1 MCCIVLSGEP
11 YLLVF
16 PLQVIKCSFSSLNLS
31 ALGIYGARLI
41 SPSELKIS
49 SMSAEVENVL
59 SVSSCWRPK
68 PILLFPSFFFFFL
81 LACSPPV
88 QSYKRFSHFLP
99 PLCSCMSFISFSTPF
114 FVASSLRTPGQMLNQ
129 FSLREWEQSWSL
141 YERAYSHIT
150 PFSSHKNTEIV
161 VIFHLFYSFI
171 FLPFTVIFIF
181 KFQDLSMP
189 SIINVN
195 RN

>member
-1 MCCIVLSGEP
+1 MLHCPVWWTIFVGVPAASDK
-11 YLLVF
+11 VF
-16 PLQVIKCSFSSLNLS
+16 
-31 ALGIYGARLI
+31 
-41 SPSELKIS
+41 
-49 SMSAEVENVL
+49 
-59 SVSSCWRPK
+59 
-68 PILLFPSFFFFFL
+68 LLFPQLVCLGNLWSPFDQPLWAKNIFHERRGGKCAQRFLLLEAKTYSAFSFFFFFFL

>member
-68 PILLFPSFFFFFL
+68 PILLFPSFFFFFISL
-81 LACSPPV
+81 FSSCPV
-88 QSYKRFSHFLP
+88 LQTVLTFSSATLFLYV
-99 PLCSCMSFISFSTPF
+99 FYF
-114 FVASSLRTPGQMLNQ
+114 FLHALFCCQ
-129 FSLREWEQSWSL
+129 FSQDPRPDVKPIFTKRM
-141 YERAYSHIT
+141 RAKLVT
-150 PFSSHKNTEIV
+150 
-161 VIFHLFYSFI
+161 L
-171 FLPFTVIFIF
+171 
-181 KFQDLSMP
+181 
-189 SIINVN
+189 
-195 RN
+195 

>member
-68 PILLFPSFFFFFL
+68 PILLFPSFLFIFFIGLFPSSPVLQTVLTFSSATLFL
-81 LACSPPV
+81 YVFYLLLHA
-88 QSYKRFSHFLP
+88 L
-99 PLCSCMSFISFSTPF
+99 
-114 FVASSLRTPGQMLNQ
+114 FVANSLRTQNQMLYQ
-129 FSLREWEQSWSL
+129 LSLRE
-141 YERAYSHIT
+141 
-150 PFSSHKNTEIV
+150 
-161 VIFHLFYSFI
+161 
-171 FLPFTVIFIF
+171 
-181 KFQDLSMP
+181 
-189 SIINVN
+189 
-195 RN
+195 